1 MLIAGDW
8 RFLDQLDE
16 KVRLERNNQRIQE
29 IQQHLTWPSITD
41 IDLKVYIPE
50 VETYIILS

>member
-50 VETYIILS
+50 V